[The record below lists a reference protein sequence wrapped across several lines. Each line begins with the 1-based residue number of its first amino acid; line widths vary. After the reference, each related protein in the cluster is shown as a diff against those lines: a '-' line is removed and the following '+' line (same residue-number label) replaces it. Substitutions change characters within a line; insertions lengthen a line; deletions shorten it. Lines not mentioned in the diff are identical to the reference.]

1 MPKKTKV
8 PAAVE
13 QIDTIIPTIRGT
25 RVMLDSDLARIYG
38 VETRALVQA
47 VKRNRDRFPTD
58 FVIQLSAEEWESL
71 RSQTVISK
79 PKGGRRYRPYAFTEH
94 GALQATNVLRRPR
107 LLLSIG
113 KSFG

>member
-1 MPKKTKV
+1 VAKKTEAPV
-8 PAAVE
+8 AVE
-13 QIDTIIPTIRGT
+13 QIGQMIRSVRGT

-47 VKRNRDRFPTD
+47 VKRNRDRFPAD
-58 FVIQLSAEEWESL
+58 FIIQISAEEWESP

-94 GALQATNVLRRPR
+94 GDFRLQM
-107 LLLSIG
+107 
-113 KSFG
+113 SFAARAPFR